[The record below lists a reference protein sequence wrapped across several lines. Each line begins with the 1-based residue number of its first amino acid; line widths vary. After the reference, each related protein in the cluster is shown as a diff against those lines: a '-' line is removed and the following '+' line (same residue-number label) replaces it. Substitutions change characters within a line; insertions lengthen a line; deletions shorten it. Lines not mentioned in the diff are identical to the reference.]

1 MLNKTTYFKVDL
13 PALAII
19 ISTFIIV
26 LITFDLSLW
35 QDDKKVIESDIISY
49 YAYLPTTF
57 IFQDMSMRYVDK
69 AENDVKQR
77 IYYEKAENGGRVIK
91 TTMGVSY
98 FYLPFFI
105 FCHHLTPSFDYSQN
119 GYTPPYRISILL
131 SSIFFFMLGLIF
143 LRKLLCLYYDNKVV
157 FWTILIVGAGTNIV
171 NYATREAGMS
181 HVYSFSAITAFLYFT
196 DKWFKKPTAITLY
209 IVCFILGLITIVR
222 PTNLMVGLVF
232 LLYGIGSISDLKER
246 FLLIWDKKLIF
257 AIGAIIAFI
266 PIFPQLLYWKYTSGS
281 WLFFSYTDNESF
293 FFNDPKIW
301 QGLFS
306 YRKGWL
312 LYTPLMSLAFLGMF
326 VPHKYFNKQK
336 WALGIFIVLLLYVTF
351 SWWSW
356 WYGGSFGSR
365 VMVDHYG
372 IFALAIAAFIALLFR
387 INRMVRYVSLL
398 IIVAFIY
405 LNQFQNYQ
413 YREGFLH
420 YSGMNKKTYWM
431 MFMNDTKI
439 TKEYYDSLDEI
450 DNEAAKRGER
460 D

>member
-1 MLNKTTYFKVDL
+1 MLSKTTYFKIDL
-13 PALAII
+13 PALAILL
-19 ISTFIIV
+19 STLMIV

-35 QDDKKVIESDIISY
+35 QDDKKIIESDIISY
-49 YAYLPTTF
+49 YEYLPSTF
-57 IFQDMSMRYVDK
+57 IFQDLSLNYVDK

-77 IYYEKAENGGRVIK
+77 IFYEKAENGGRVIK
-91 TTMGVSY
+91 TTMGVAY
-98 FYLPFFI
+98 FYLPFFV
-105 FCHHLTPSFDYSQN
+105 FCHHLTPSLDYAQN
-119 GYTPPYRISILL
+119 GYTPPYRISIVL
-131 SSIFFFMLGLIF
+131 SSIFFYILGLIF
-143 LRKLLCLYYDNKVV
+143 LKKLLSKYYENKVV
-157 FWTILIVGAGTNIV
+157 FWTILIVGAGTNLV

-181 HVYSFSAITAFLYFT
+181 HVYSFCAIAAFLYFT
-196 DKWFKKPTAITLY
+196 DKWYKKQTAITFY
-209 IVCFILGLITIVR
+209 IICFLLGLITIVR
-222 PTNLMVGLVF
+222 PTNLMVGLIF
-232 LLYGIGSISDLKER
+232 LLYGIGSISDFKKRLQ
-246 FLLIWDKKLIF
+246 LIWDKKQLLI
-257 AIGAIIAFI
+257 IGAIIAFI

-312 LYTPLMSLAFLGMF
+312 LYTPLMALTFLGLCI
-326 VPHKYFNKQK
+326 PNKYFNKQK
-336 WALGIFIVLLLYVTF
+336 IGIGIFIALLFYITF

-365 VMVDHYG
+365 VLIDHYA
-372 IFALAIAAFIALLFR
+372 IFGLAIAAFLAFLLKQNR
-387 INRMVRYVSLL
+387 IIRYLSLL
-398 IIVAFIY
+398 IIAAFIY

-439 TKEYYDSLDEI
+439 TQEYYDSLDEI